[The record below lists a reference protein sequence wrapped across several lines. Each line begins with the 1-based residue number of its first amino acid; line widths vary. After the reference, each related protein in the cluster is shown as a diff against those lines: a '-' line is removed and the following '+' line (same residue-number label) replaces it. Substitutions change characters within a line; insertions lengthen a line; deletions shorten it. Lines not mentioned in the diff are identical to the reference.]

1 MLKTAGGVDTGLP
14 VHLASPGRFPHAA
27 RVHAG
32 RYLALSAVLG
42 ACGAPVE
49 SSEAPAGPDAFG
61 RRDAGATPFDAGP
74 RARDTGS
81 PRLDLGPVP
90 PDTDVGS
97 PLPPARDAE
106 NEPPQDAALAPSD
119 RGEVSTG
126 DASPPPPETLRLS
139 HPRELR
145 GVWVATVYNINF
157 PERARLEPEAQRQ
170 ALTALLDDAVQSGL
184 NAVFFQ
190 VRPEADAFWPSER
203 SPWSRFLAGEQG
215 LDPGWDPLGTL
226 VEEAHLRALEV
237 HAWLNP
243 YRAAVDAARPL
254 HPDHVGA
261 RHPEFTY
268 PYRGQLWLDPGAEVV
283 RQDAVAVVAE
293 VVSRYRVDGVHFDDY
308 FYPYPDDT
316 AFPDDATYATYRGAG
331 GALARDDWRRQNV
344 DTLVREV
351 SETVAR
357 LDPDVRFGIAPF
369 GIYRPGQPPG
379 TAGLDQ
385 YTALFADPPRWMRE
399 GWVDYLAPQ
408 LYWNATR
415 PQQDYETLLRWWT
428 ALAHDGRAVFAGNYL
443 SQLGTEPAWNLD
455 EFRRQVRI
463 SRAVAGDTPAGNI
476 FFQIEPLRSN
486 TDGVRDVFATEFYP
500 SPALTPPLAGRAE
513 VVVATPTLRPMGG
526 GVQVDYPD
534 RAALRAFVLYVE
546 RDGVWVVS
554 RLLPATTARLELL
567 APGRHALSAV
577 ARGGAESDAAVLPLP

>member
-1 MLKTAGGVDTGLP
+1 MLKTTGGVDTGLP
-14 VHLASPGRFPHAA
+14 VDLASPGRFPHAA

-49 SSEAPAGPDAFG
+49 SSEAPDAFS
-61 RRDAGATPFDAGP
+61 RRDAATTPLDAGP
-74 RARDTGS
+74 QARDAGS
-81 PRLDLGPVP
+81 PNVDVGPVP
-90 PDTDVGS
+90 PDADVGS
-97 PLPPARDAE
+97 PPAPAGDAG
-106 NEPPQDAALAPSD
+106 NETPQDAALAPSD
-119 RGEVSTG
+119 RGEVSTA

-203 SPWSRFLAGEQG
+203 SPWSRFLTGEQG
-215 LDPGWDPLGTL
+215 LDPGWDPLGAL

-283 RQDAVAVVAE
+283 RADAIAVVAE
-293 VVSRYRVDGVHFDDY
+293 VVSRYRVDGLHFDDY

-316 AFPDDATYATYRGAG
+316 DFPDDATFAAYRAGG
-331 GALARDDWRRQNV
+331 GALARDDWRRENV
-344 DTLVREV
+344 NTLVREV
-351 SETVAR
+351 SETVAG

-379 TAGLDQ
+379 IAGLDQ
-385 YTALFADPPRWMRE
+385 YTALYADPPRWMRE

-443 SQLGTEPAWNLD
+443 SQLGTEPAWNVD

-476 FFQIEPLRSN
+476 FFQIEPLRAN

-500 SPALTPPLAGRAE
+500 SPALTPPLAGRAD
-513 VVVATPTLRPMGG
+513 VFVPAPTLRPMGG
-526 GVQVDYPD
+526 AVQVDHPD

-546 RDGVWVVS
+546 REGGWVVS
-554 RLLPATTARLELL
+554 RCLPATTARLELL

-577 ARGGAESDAAVLPLP
+577 ARGGAESEAVVLPLP